1 MRTINQIYEQYQIM
15 PQLVTHMLRVAGVGK
30 LITDSWEDREL
41 AGKSVKACLLHDLG
55 NIAKFDLQNPMMNID
70 NLPYW
75 QEVQKEVWD
84 KYGREAHAATYAM
97 LEELKLGEYVE
108 YLKAEAK
115 LYETEDPSGLWQ
127 TTPRPAM
134 VVLYADLRVIPS
146 GVVGMEERISD
157 LEKRY
162 GEGRAEA
169 RWGKQLEEYMQ
180 TLTSI
185 NVREICESAVT
196 PLFTELLGYN
206 V

>member
-1 MRTINQIYEQYQIM
+1 M
-15 PQLVTHMLRVAGVGK
+15 PQLATHMLRVAGVGK

-41 AGKSVKACLLHDLG
+41 AGKSVKTCLLHDLG
-55 NIAKFDLQNPMMNID
+55 NIAKFDLQNPMMKID

-84 KYGREAHAATYAM
+84 KYGSKAHAATYAM

-115 LYETEDPSGLWQ
+115 LYETLEPQNIWQ
-127 TTPRPAM
+127 STPLPAM
-134 VVLYADLRVIPS
+134 VVLYADLRVTPN
-146 GVVGMEERISD
+146 GVVSMEERISD

-162 GEGRAEA
+162 GQGRAEA
-169 RWGKQLEEYMQ
+169 RWGEQLEEYMQ
-180 TLTSI
+180 TLTSV
-185 NVREICESAVT
+185 NLREINEESVI
-196 PLFTELLGYN
+196 PLFNELLTMT